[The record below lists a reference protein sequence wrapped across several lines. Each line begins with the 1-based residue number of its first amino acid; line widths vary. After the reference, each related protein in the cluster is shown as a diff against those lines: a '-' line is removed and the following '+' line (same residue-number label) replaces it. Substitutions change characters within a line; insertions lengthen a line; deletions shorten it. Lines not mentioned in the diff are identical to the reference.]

1 MLSQGTGF
9 LTFNS
14 PFTQLKKTKTTEP
27 CKKTDIQNNNPLMTP
42 KNIGGRGPKKRGA
55 IRRKKEYRPVKPYIR
70 TLKLMQIDR
79 RPIT

>member
-42 KNIGGRGPKKRGA
+42 KKYRG
-55 IRRKKEYRPVKPYIR
+55 
-70 TLKLMQIDR
+70 
-79 RPIT
+79 